1 MDIIKELDSLDIQW
15 EDVFPQNLVEWLN
28 VFSGA
33 HNVVKEIIIPA
44 ILSAISS
51 LIAPK
56 TK

>member
-1 MDIIKELDSLDIQW
+1 MDIIKELHSLDIQW